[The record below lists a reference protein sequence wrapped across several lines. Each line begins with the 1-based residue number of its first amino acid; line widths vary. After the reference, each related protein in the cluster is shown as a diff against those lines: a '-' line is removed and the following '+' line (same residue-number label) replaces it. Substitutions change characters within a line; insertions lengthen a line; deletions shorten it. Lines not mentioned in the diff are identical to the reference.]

1 MRHRFPPTPAN
12 TSTSASLRPDSPSA
26 AGGRT
31 HGRRSPRVS
40 DSENGTAGPRLAF
53 TPAGWTAFVSQT

>member
-1 MRHRFPPTPAN
+1 M
-12 TSTSASLRPDSPSA
+12 
-26 AGGRT
+26 
-31 HGRRSPRVS
+31 S